1 MSAPALSGVI
11 VTEPIIRARLR
22 KAHDKQYR
30 GGVLGLRARPVWDGR
45 DFDYDGSPVT
55 VVACPS
61 VLAIWE
67 AIEARAADRWTVV
80 LTNVDDD
87 DLGDTVLA
95 HLLDG
100 RLITPDPWDA
110 LGGNFSAATIEWLK
124 NQLGLI
130 QNSNENYTQYYILK
144 ENWPRP
150 SLPCWPAAAS
160 PTWRRWGWWPDCST
174 APPTR
179 WRWACFLAT
188 TD

>member
-1 MSAPALSGVI
+1 MVGAVSAPAVSGVI

-30 GGVLGLRARPVWDGR
+30 GGVLGLRARPVWDGG

-87 DLGDTVLA
+87 DLGA
-95 HLLDG
+95 RIDG
-100 RLITPDPWDA
+100 RGDLKQVAGNHHDVI
-110 LGGNFSAATIEWLK
+110 GGG
-124 NQLGLI
+124 GL
-130 QNSNENYTQYYILK
+130 QHPVEL
-144 ENWPRP
+144 R
-150 SLPCWPAAAS
+150 
-160 PTWRRWGWWPDCST
+160 
-174 APPTR
+174 
-179 WRWACFLAT
+179 
-188 TD
+188 

>member
-67 AIEARAADRWTVV
+67 AIEARVSAAAAADLCRTWVAGQRTA
-80 LTNVDDD
+80 
-87 DLGDTVLA
+87 G
-95 HLLDG
+95 
-100 RLITPDPWDA
+100 
-110 LGGNFSAATIEWLK
+110 
-124 NQLGLI
+124 
-130 QNSNENYTQYYILK
+130 
-144 ENWPRP
+144 
-150 SLPCWPAAAS
+150 SLP
-160 PTWRRWGWWPDCST
+160 
-174 APPTR
+174 
-179 WRWACFLAT
+179 
-188 TD
+188 